1 MLRRCVSAAAKQP
14 RWRSSAFEYAAAA
27 ATATRLRHRESTHE
41 ASTKDANHYDPA
53 QDHAVNNEAAKPPM
67 NNPIDFYFDFSSP
80 YGYFA
85 AMRIDELATR
95 HGRQVRWQPYL
106 MGVAMK
112 LSGAQPL
119 TAREL
124 VKDYAAHDLART
136 ARLYGLPFALPTPF
150 PIATVAAARAF
161 WWLNERDIGQAK
173 VLAKALY
180 RAYFADGRNI
190 GESAVVSDVAVHN
203 GIERSTMDAA
213 LADDK
218 VKAKLKT
225 VTANAIAA
233 GVFGSPFFIVD
244 GEAFWGNDRV
254 SQVDE
259 WLSRGGW

>member
-1 MLRRCVSAAAKQP
+1 MI
-14 RWRSSAFEYAAAA
+14 
-27 ATATRLRHRESTHE
+27 
-41 ASTKDANHYDPA
+41 D
-53 QDHAVNNEAAKPPM
+53 
-67 NNPIDFYFDFSSP
+67 PIDFYFDFSSP

-85 AMRIDELATR
+85 AMRIDDLALR

-106 MGVAMK
+106 MGAAMK

-119 TAREL
+119 TARAL
-124 VKDYAAHDLART
+124 VKDYAAHDMARS

-150 PIATVAAARAF
+150 PVATVAAGRAF
-161 WWLNERDIGQAK
+161 WWLNEQNINTAK

-180 RAYFADGRNI
+180 RAYFAAGRNI
-190 GESAVVSDVAVHN
+190 GEPAVVIDVAVQN
-203 GIERSTMDAA
+203 GVERGALSAA

-218 VKAKLKT
+218 VKAKLKA
-225 VTANAIAA
+225 VTDTAIAA